1 MCVCVCVCMYVCV
14 YVCVCVCLC
23 VRVCVYACLCVCV
36 CACACVCVCV
46 PCSLRYM
53 YLTRTSQFIAD
64 SLKLLLEFSETTQRQ
79 EKVLYVLVR
88 TDSCFLI
95 KIFVVFPVVLFE
107 IEPQC

>member
-1 MCVCVCVCMYVCV
+1 MRVCVCVCVCVCVRV
-14 YVCVCVCLC
+14 YVCVS
-23 VRVCVYACLCVCV
+23 
-36 CACACVCVCV
+36 
-46 PCSLRYM
+46 CSLRYM

-88 TDSCFLI
+88 SYSSFLI